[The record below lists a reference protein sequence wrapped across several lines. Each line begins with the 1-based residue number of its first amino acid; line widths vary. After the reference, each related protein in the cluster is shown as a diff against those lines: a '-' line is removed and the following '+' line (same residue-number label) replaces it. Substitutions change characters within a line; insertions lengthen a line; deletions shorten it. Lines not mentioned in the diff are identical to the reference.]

1 MSVLFVQSL
10 WNSSRLSRKE
20 SLARGIFSIYCPIH
34 YHSLVAHLKLGDAA
48 MSWVSY
54 LIVGRSLVLHKR
66 RLFMLLVLVVQVE
79 RALDFVTE
87 ALAVGRLAV
96 AMTAM
101 LLFVDVAGPT
111 TLQMS

>member
-1 MSVLFVQSL
+1 
-10 WNSSRLSRKE
+10 
-20 SLARGIFSIYCPIH
+20 
-34 YHSLVAHLKLGDAA
+34 LKLGNTA

-66 RLFMLLVLVVQVE
+66 GVFMLLVLVVQVE
-79 RALDFVTE
+79 HAFDFVTE

-101 LLFVDVAGPT
+101 LLFVDVAGST
-111 TLQMS
+111 ALQMSQ